1 MSLLIATNLKQSLGF
16 VDIFAGI
23 SVSVAHDEKV
33 GLIGPNG
40 VGKTTLLQILAAMEK
55 PSSGAVQI
63 ARGKTIGYL
72 PQEAVDAFGATTNTV
87 YAEMLAVFDKLHAIE
102 ARMRELESMM
112 LTDTSDAVINEYGD
126 LQTRFE
132 TSGGYDFETRIKQTL
147 DGLGFGPVNDALRRI
162 ASWDMPIAHL
172 SGGQKTRALLA
183 KLLLQAPDLLILD
196 EPTNH
201 LDVDAIEWL
210 EKTLAD
216 WQGAIIVCSHDRLFL
231 DKSVNRIWEMRKD
244 GIEVYRGN
252 YSAYLTQRDERFE
265 RRLTVFTSEKE
276 RLQNDARLIKRDF
289 DKIKAGF
296 SDVKP
301 TWAIGKLKRLTTDVV
316 TIETYGAEFLLNT
329 AWSDIAARF
338 HADMINI
345 PATFGVDEAIKRV
358 DRLRAPQRPPRL
370 NLKLEP
376 VKRSGAVVLRTSGL
390 RVGYPGNALFDCEDL
405 ELRWR
410 ERAALIGPNGS
421 GKTTFLKT
429 ALASR
434 TLQDEAV
441 DIGAH
446 PPMSLAPLAGKIEV
460 GSSLR
465 VGYFAQ
471 AHEEL
476 NPDSTIQQELL
487 RHTEGQGRPMSIGEQ
502 RYFLAQFMFVDDDIE
517 KPIAGLSGGERARL
531 ALALLQLRGANF
543 LVLDEPTNHL
553 DITTQEVLEEV
564 LGAFDGTILLVSH
577 DRYLINKLAEQV
589 WAVEEGRLRV
599 YNGSYRDYQ
608 QARRSRARVDAVPA
622 APAPV
627 VAPKPASAAVEPA
640 KASKNADRKKQQLI
654 DALEQQIS
662 EHEARLAAL
671 AAELERASASNDAAR
686 VTELGKQ
693 HAATQHALEGLLVEW
708 ERSV

>member
-1 MSLLIATNLKQSLGF
+1 MSLLIATTLKQSLGF

-23 SVSVAHDEKV
+23 SVSVGHDEKV

-55 PSSGAVQI
+55 PSSGTVQV
-63 ARGKTIGYL
+63 ARGKSIGYL
-72 PQEAVDAFGATTNTV
+72 PQEAVDAFGATTNAV
-87 YAEMLAVFDKLHAIE
+87 YAEMLSAFDHLHAIE
-102 ARMRELESMM
+102 ARMRALEEKM
-112 LTDTSDAVINEYGD
+112 LTDMSDAVMNEYGD
-126 LQTRFE
+126 LQSRFE
-132 TSGGYDFETRIKQTL
+132 HSGGYDFETRIKQTL
-147 DGLGFGPVNDALRRI
+147 DGLGFGPENDALRRI
-162 ASWDMPIAHL
+162 ASWDTPIAHL

-216 WQGAIIVCSHDRLFL
+216 WPGAIIVCSHDRLFL

-252 YSAYLTQRDERFE
+252 YSEYLTQRDERFE
-265 RRLTVFTSEKE
+265 RRLKVFTAEKE

-316 TIETYGAEFLLNT
+316 TIETYGAEFLVDN
-329 AWSDIAARF
+329 AWSDIAGRF

-345 PATFGVDEAIKRV
+345 PDTFGVDEAIKRV
-358 DRLRAPQRPPRL
+358 DRMRAPQRPPRL

-376 VKRSGAVVLRTSGL
+376 VKRSGAVVLRTAAL

-446 PPMSLAPLAGKIEV
+446 PPMSLPPIGGKIEI

-476 NPDSTIQQELL
+476 DPNSTIQQELL
-487 RHTEGQGRPMSIGEQ
+487 RHTEGYGRPMSIGEQ
-502 RYFLAQFMFVDDDIE
+502 RYFLAQFMFVDDDID

-564 LGAFDGTILLVSH
+564 LSAFDGTILLVSH
-577 DRYLINKLAEQV
+577 DRYLINKLAEQI

-599 YNGSYRDYQ
+599 YNGSYREYQ
-608 QARRSRARVDAVPA
+608 QARRARVRSEAV

-627 VAPKPASAAVEPA
+627 IAPKPVTVEPEA
-640 KASKNADRKKQQLI
+640 PQYKPSKNADRKKQQ
-654 DALEQQIS
+654 DLESLERRIA
-662 EHEARLAAL
+662 EHEARLAVL
-671 AAELERASASNDAAR
+671 AADLERASAANDAVR
-686 VTELGKQ
+686 VVDLGKQ
-693 HAATQHALEGLLVEW
+693 HAATQRALDELLAVW
-708 ERSV
+708 EQNA